1 MHIIEFLNHFALIE
15 MRLDLI
21 VCSNFLL
28 KHWVDKV
35 LEKLP
40 EQEEIVALGDHEL
53 GVHRI
58 GRFVELCECFL
69 ELERDVLI
77 KSKHF

>member
-1 MHIIEFLNHFALIE
+1 LHIIEFLNHFALIE

-28 KHWVDKV
+28 KHWIDKV

-53 GVHRI
+53 SVHRI
-58 GRFVELCECFL
+58 GRFVELCKCFL

-77 KSKHF
+77 KPKHF